1 MAKKTYDLTNCYT
14 ARQASAVLGLSI
26 KRVRQ
31 LPKEGKLKQYR
42 GEGGLVLF
50 DQVEVNALRVERQAL
65 GRTSLPRSQRDSET
79 LDEVKKL
86 IELLQE
92 NTRRSLEM
100 ITEANKLAE
109 ESLYKIIN
117 EQRAEI
123 DRLRARRPI
132 FGRGK

>member
-123 DRLRARRPI
+123 DRLRARRAI